1 MDSASGVQG
10 VIPSLVCNSTDIR
23 LGLALDGKGIAFMP
37 GLLTEKYIESGE
49 LEIVLGNI
57 VGQIYEINLVWPTNK
72 YAPPRLKAFTDFMVK
87 YFTGS

>member
-1 MDSASGVQG
+1 
-10 VIPSLVCNSTDIR
+10 NSTDIR

-49 LEIVLGNI
+49 LKIVLKNI
-57 VGQIYEINLVWPTNK
+57 VGQNYEMNLVWPTNK
-72 YAPPRLKAFTDFMVK
+72 YAPPRLKAFTDFMVT